1 MKESDKKKQKLT
13 LSVDPDV
20 IKKARGLGINIS
32 EITEGILRGFSFTPS
47 GIETDALYEK
57 YEQLF
62 ETMMP
67 LLKKYGAS
75 VEIGAYQIMDGGELV
90 GLETIDLLAEGELWC
105 PGLQLEFKN
114 IKEIKIYFLHKP
126 KDILTK
132 FIETLSQSAENNKQ
146 QLTELEMARRIIEA
160 ISGTPPKKVSLKSK
174 TRKSD
179 KNRQGKK

>member
-20 IKKARGLGINIS
+20 VKKARGLGINIS

-47 GIETDALYEK
+47 GLETDALYEK

-67 LLKKYGAS
+67 LLKKYGTS
-75 VEIGAYQIMDGGELV
+75 VQIGDYHIYEGYELV
-90 GLETIDLLAEGELWC
+90 AREEIDLLTSGELWC
-105 PGLQLEFKN
+105 PALEISFKN
-114 IKEIKIYFLHKP
+114 IKEIELYCLRKP
-126 KDILTK
+126 KDILTT
-132 FIETLSQSAENNKQ
+132 FIETLSQSAEKHKQ

-160 ISGTPPKKVSLKSK
+160 IGNSAPKKVTPKPRRS
-174 TRKSD
+174 KSD
-179 KNRQGKK
+179 KKRREKK